1 MSKIGFFA
9 AKERHSFHL
18 LDSSQLPLVTS
29 FSAMLFV
36 MNAVFYWHPSS
47 QPVLQTINNILFH
60 ISGITFASALFS
72 WFISVVI
79 ESGKGYHTKNVRRG
93 LRLGMILFI
102 TSEVLFFFAFFWGF
116 FHVSLSPAISIGCIW
131 PPKSIQNVD
140 IWGLPLVN
148 TLLLLTSGLTI
159 TLAHRAIL
167 KATNYTQYE
176 YFAKHLLVTI
186 VLGFVFLICQFIEYK
201 YGVTFRWKENIYGST
216 FFVTTGFHGLHVTIG
231 VIFLLFC
238 FVRTILTSS
247 KLISIES
254 KNIIH
259 FFQKFGYLVGLE
271 DSRNTTK
278 QEALANIHKLQENL
292 GQYAFTKHQHFG
304 FEAAAW
310 YWHFVDVVW
319 LFLFITIYW
328 WGN

>member
-1 MSKIGFFA
+1 MLKTKFFA
-9 AKERHSFHL
+9 AKEKHSFHL

-36 MNAVFYWHPSS
+36 MNAVLYWHPTS
-47 QPVLQTINNILFH
+47 QPVLQFINNTLFQ
-60 ISGITFASALFS
+60 ISGITFIGSLFA

-167 KATNYTQYE
+167 KATNYTQHQF
-176 YFAKHLLVTI
+176 FAKHLLVTI
-186 VLGFVFLICQFIEYK
+186 ILGFVFLICQFIEYK
-201 YGVTFRWKENIYGST
+201 YGVTFRWKENIYGTT

-238 FVRTILTSS
+238 FVREILTASPLVNENS
-247 KLISIES
+247 GLVLTLFK
-254 KNIIH
+254 
-259 FFQKFGYLVGLE
+259 KFGYLLGLE
-271 DSRNTTK
+271 DSRAATN
-278 QEALANIHKLQENL
+278 QEVISNINKLQESL
-292 GQYAFTKHQHFG
+292 GQYAFTKYQHFG